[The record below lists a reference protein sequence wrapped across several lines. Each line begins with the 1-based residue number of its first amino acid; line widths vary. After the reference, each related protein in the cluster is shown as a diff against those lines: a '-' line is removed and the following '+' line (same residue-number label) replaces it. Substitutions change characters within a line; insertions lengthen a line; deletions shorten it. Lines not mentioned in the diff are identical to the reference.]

1 MLAAVNDT
9 LLFNFQTDRAVL
21 QKDSITLQKY
31 ANDWQLTFNVSKT
44 CFLFNRRKSEINYL
58 LCNQCLNNVDTHRY
72 LYIELQS
79 NLKWLNITI
88 RSQARQAK
96 FYSC

>member
-44 CFLFNRRKSEINYL
+44 
-58 LCNQCLNNVDTHRY
+58 
-72 LYIELQS
+72 
-79 NLKWLNITI
+79 
-88 RSQARQAK
+88 
-96 FYSC
+96 